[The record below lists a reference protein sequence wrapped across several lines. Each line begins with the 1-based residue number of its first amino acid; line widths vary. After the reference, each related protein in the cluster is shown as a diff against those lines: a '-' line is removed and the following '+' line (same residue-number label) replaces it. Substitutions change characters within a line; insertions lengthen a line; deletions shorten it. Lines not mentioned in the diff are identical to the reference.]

1 MFCQNCKATL
11 PESAK
16 FCTMCGAK
24 INVSFCANGHVLEPG
39 EADCRYCPPAAGKAN
54 SRISVSTTVEKFSY
68 PAVGPASASV
78 KLTSIDTDAGQNSK
92 AASDTDQNSRSASET
107 DADHNSKASSET
119 GADHASRASSPFGT
133 TMIMQEKE
141 EDPVGLLGWLVIID
155 GADRWR
161 DFKITK
167 RKTTIGR
174 SRECDFV
181 LEHGQVSAKHASIRL
196 MDDGLYLTDLDS
208 SNGTFVNDQE
218 VMMQK
223 LSDNEIVRLGE
234 VTLKYKSF

>member
-24 INVSFCANGHVLEPG
+24 IYVSFCANGHVLEPG

-78 KLTSIDTDAGQNSK
+78 KLTSIDTDAGQISK
-92 AASDTDQNSRSASET
+92 ASSDTDAGHT
-107 DADHNSKASSET
+107 SKASSET
-119 GADHASRASSPFGT
+119 GAGHTSRASSPFGT
-133 TMIMQEKE
+133 TMIMQERE
-141 EDPVGLLGWLVIID
+141 EEPVGLLGWLVIVD

-218 VMMQK
+218 VVMQK

>member
-39 EADCRYCPPAAGKAN
+39 EADCRYCPPAAGKDN
-54 SRISVSTTVEKFSY
+54 TRISVSTTVEKFSY
-68 PAVGPASASV
+68 PAAGPASVSA
-78 KLTSIDTDAGQNSK
+78 KLTSIDTDAGHNSK
-92 AASDTDQNSRSASET
+92 APSET
-107 DADHNSKASSET
+107 DADHT
-119 GADHASRASSPFGT
+119 SRAPSPFGT

-141 EDPVGLLGWLVIID
+141 EEPVGLLGWLVIID
-155 GADRWR
+155 GPDRWR

-218 VMMQK
+218 VMIQK

-234 VTLKYKSF
+234 VILKYKSF

>member
-92 AASDTDQNSRSASET
+92 APSET
-107 DADHNSKASSET
+107 DADPT
-119 GADHASRASSPFGT
+119 SRAASPFGT

-141 EDPVGLLGWLVIID
+141 EEPVGLLGWLVIVD